1 MNQIQHDIDDKLDEI
16 QSMTWQQTAP
26 FPMQWS
32 NQITR
37 GLRQNPRYNEEF
49 QLVLLHDNNKREVT
63 TMDEHNE
70 VELIIEIVL
79 TQYSMR
85 ASLKKIK
92 KEGND
97 SLQRELKQLHDI
109 VYL

>member
-1 MNQIQHDIDDKLDEI
+1 
-16 QSMTWQQTAP
+16 
-26 FPMQWS
+26 MQWS